1 MDPMTQST
9 QISSS
14 QGIADGQNS
23 AAKESK
29 PSDSFLS
36 SSPVSLIQSPQDKR
50 VVLGSDKPCEGV
62 ATSLRF
68 PSQHGSFTPSNY
80 GSEPGPP
87 DGQPDSPIKTSPV
100 SERIKALEALAA
112 KKKEPDFRSD
122 GGFSHFRDR
131 NYEKSPTETP
141 KSPTETPKSPTET
154 PKSPTETPKSPT
166 ETKKSPSEV
175 HKFSTETSKFFTEN
189 PNFSTE
195 TPRSPTE
202 TQKAPTEVHK
212 FSTKTSTFF
221 TETPTFSSE
230 TPKSPNET
238 NKSSTGTPKS
248 PFETPQFP
256 NETNKSPTGTPKS
269 PFETPKSP
277 NETNKSPT
285 GTPKSPFETPKSPT
299 ETNKSPTGIPKSPFE
314 TPQFPTET
322 PKSPTETSKSLT
334 ERTTPTVQKRGGSTD
349 QESPESPFEV
359 LGDLRQV
366 NEFEETEE
374 WMKAHLPPVPD
385 YAAVDLTKTTL
396 TSDIVT
402 LKAKKETDIV
412 IANAPAPF
420 AGVPDAFMDS
430 PAEASK
436 LKNDSSDAQKQSCVE
451 ESEFDLS
458 YLPTAYM
465 WDQQEK
471 SGAQA
476 SSKLDSGPVPPAPP
490 AGFDSQSPHVSPP
503 VGMDAKN
510 NVLDDKKNM
519 WTGDLEPP
527 EASEADSSGD
537 SDDTV
542 IEDGVSVPATVPPPS
557 SPQAVSNDPSPAAA
571 APNLPTDEKE
581 IPPKSERKLMQVPT
595 INVIET
601 DEPNY
606 SDEEM
611 EMEMELEVEEDED
624 YEAVREQAREAPKTP
639 EPEDSTHEPPK
650 TRPLETEFMEG
661 YSPPSSPVDS
671 DAEYSPKHNII
682 KPLPE
687 TVHHESASKPEA
699 QTNQAQTEKSQATS
713 NKENDEDPFKV
724 TKEEV
729 DFPDNN
735 DEWSDEAQDIMVK
748 PCKADVAFIETSYN
762 QSKMDEKSNTAE
774 KEAHME
780 MASLSKT
787 SFMQD
792 DIYDRQ
798 SFDYDYDASS
808 TLDDIDEKGLS
819 AKERFLSDPS
829 QINNEPLNASSPILD
844 NFTSVNDDEA
854 FPKLVDQQCQRE
866 YPQDPYSSFQ
876 SETLGR
882 MNEQDFNKKMT
893 TDIVTDNIENS
904 NCLPAQK
911 IGSKLQ
917 QDTKAGQQAPETTSN
932 PESNDSDSSV
942 SEPTD
947 SFVEFMRECLKS
959 RQDEA
964 QQDDT
969 PKNVPSEDKFCKAGL
984 RPNRSPPTMVM
995 DLEQEQLTITALK
1008 ELGSSQEEDVASL
1021 QSKVPDHGK
1030 ANPNAASIQQSSFSA
1045 VPNPSCSQ
1053 SNSVFDSTYS
1063 KEVEAIDEWVAEA
1076 YHLAEHVVT
1085 AILTHLSVKDLIHWR
1100 DPKKSGVVFGLS
1112 LLMLLSLAAFSVIS
1126 VASYLLLALL
1136 CVTIT
1141 FRIYKSVV
1149 QAVQKSSDGHPFK
1162 TLIDKDVSIPPET
1175 FRKHVDASLSYI
1187 NRALKQMSRLFL
1199 VEDLVDSLK
1208 LAVVMWLFT
1217 YVGAVFNGI
1226 TILILADILLFAVP
1240 PVYEKNKT
1248 QIDQYIDLVRTQ
1260 VNTTMAKLQEKL
1272 PGAVKRSKTE

>member
-1 MDPMTQST
+1 MDPMTQSA

-14 QGIADGQNS
+14 QGLADGQNS

-29 PSDSFLS
+29 LSDSFLS

-68 PSQHGSFTPSNY
+68 PSQPGSFTPGNY
-80 GSEPGPP
+80 GSEAGPP

-131 NYEKSPTETP
+131 HHEKSPTETP
-141 KSPTETPKSPTET
+141 KSPTETPKSPTE
-154 PKSPTETPKSPT
+154 KI
-166 ETKKSPSEV
+166 
-175 HKFSTETSKFFTEN
+175 
-189 PNFSTE
+189 
-195 TPRSPTE
+195 
-202 TQKAPTEVHK
+202 AP
-212 FSTKTSTFF
+212 
-221 TETPTFSSE
+221 
-230 TPKSPNET
+230 
-238 NKSSTGTPKS
+238 
-248 PFETPQFP
+248 
-256 NETNKSPTGTPKS
+256 
-269 PFETPKSP
+269 
-277 NETNKSPT
+277 
-285 GTPKSPFETPKSPT
+285 
-299 ETNKSPTGIPKSPFE
+299 I
-314 TPQFPTET
+314 
-322 PKSPTETSKSLT
+322 
-334 ERTTPTVQKRGGSTD
+334 VQKKGGSAD

-385 YAAVDLTKTTL
+385 FDAVDLIKGSL
-396 TSDIVT
+396 TSDSVT
-402 LKAKKETDIV
+402 SKEEKKTDIV
-412 IANAPAPF
+412 IPDAPAAF

-430 PAEASK
+430 PVETPK
-436 LKNDSSDAQKQSCVE
+436 LNDGDTQKQTGVEE

-458 YLPTAYM
+458 FLPTAYM
-465 WDQQEK
+465 WDQQDK
-471 SGAQA
+471 SGVQPPSNVNSVLPA
-476 SSKLDSGPVPPAPP
+476 SPAPP
-490 AGFDSQSPHVSPP
+490 AGFDSPSPP
-503 VGMDAKN
+503 VGTDAKQN
-510 NVLDDKKNM
+510 MTDDKKPS
-519 WTGDLEPP
+519 WTGDLEPT

-542 IEDGVSVPATVPPPS
+542 IEDGVSVPASVPPS
-557 SPQAVSNDPSPAAA
+557 SSDSAVSNDPTTTPASA
-571 APNLPTDEKE
+571 APNLPTEE
-581 IPPKSERKLMQVPT
+581 IVTPPPKSERKLMQVPT

-611 EMEMELEVEEDED
+611 ELEAEEDED
-624 YEAVREQAREAPKTP
+624 YEVVKDPAREAPKTP
-639 EPEDSTHEPPK
+639 EPEDSKHEPPK
-650 TRPLETEFMEG
+650 TRPIETEFMEG

-671 DAEYSPKHNII
+671 DAEYSPKHKIL
-682 KPLPE
+682 KSLPG
-687 TVHHESASKPEA
+687 TVHQESASKPEA
-699 QTNQAQTEKSQATS
+699 LPNQTDSKDLPCDLSQAQSEKAQTTS
-713 NKENDEDPFKV
+713 NKINYETSPSIV
-724 TKEEV
+724 TNEEV
-729 DFPDNN
+729 DFPDNE
-735 DEWSDEAQDIMVK
+735 DEWSDEAQDIPVK
-748 PCKADVAFIETSYN
+748 PCKTDLAFMEPSSYT
-762 QSKMDEKSNTAE
+762 QSKVDEKSNTAV
-774 KEAHME
+774 KEAYME
-780 MASLSKT
+780 AAPLSKT

-808 TLDDIDEKGLS
+808 PFDDIEDRGLIS
-819 AKERFLSDPS
+819 AKERFLS
-829 QINNEPLNASSPILD
+829 EPTQVQVETLNASTAQNDVPEDSLNRED
-844 NFTSVNDDEA
+844 FTSVSDDEA
-854 FPKLVDQQCQRE
+854 SPKPVQPSQRD

-876 SETLGR
+876 SETLGIS
-882 MNEQDFNKKMT
+882 EQDFCKKMT
-893 TDIVTDNIENS
+893 TDIVTDNMANS
-904 NCLPAQK
+904 LPGQK
-911 IGSKLQ
+911 IVSKIQ
-917 QDTKAGQQAPETTSN
+917 QDTKAEQHEETSS
-932 PESNDSDSSV
+932 PESTDPDSSV

-959 RQDEA
+959 RQDEEPDNMH
-964 QQDDT
+964 QGVP
-969 PKNVPSEDKFCKAGL
+969 PKNEFRKTGLPPSQ
-984 RPNRSPPTMVM
+984 SPPTMVM
-995 DLEQEQLTITALK
+995 DLEQEQLTISALK
-1008 ELGSSQEEDVASL
+1008 ELGSSQDEEDEAASL
-1021 QSKVPDHGK
+1021 QSKVPDEDK
-1030 ANPNAASIQQSSFSA
+1030 ANPNAPSIQQSSFTS
-1045 VPNPSCSQ
+1045 VSNPPCSQ
-1053 SNSVFDSTYS
+1053 SNRVFDSTYS

-1076 YHLAEHVVT
+1076 YHLAEHVLT

-1100 DPKKSGVVFGLS
+1100 DPKKSGLVFGVS
-1112 LLMLLSLAAFSVIS
+1112 MLLLLSLAAFSVIS

-1141 FRIYKSVV
+1141 FRIYKSVI

-1175 FRKHVDASLSYI
+1175 FRKHVDTSLTYI

-1240 PVYEKNKT
+1240 PIYEKNKT

>member
-1 MDPMTQST
+1 M
-9 QISSS
+9 
-14 QGIADGQNS
+14 
-23 AAKESK
+23 K
-29 PSDSFLS
+29 
-36 SSPVSLIQSPQDKR
+36 
-50 VVLGSDKPCEGV
+50 
-62 ATSLRF
+62 
-68 PSQHGSFTPSNY
+68 
-80 GSEPGPP
+80 
-87 DGQPDSPIKTSPV
+87 
-100 SERIKALEALAA
+100 
-112 KKKEPDFRSD
+112 
-122 GGFSHFRDR
+122 SH
-131 NYEKSPTETP
+131 
-141 KSPTETPKSPTET
+141 
-154 PKSPTETPKSPT
+154 
-166 ETKKSPSEV
+166 V
-175 HKFSTETSKFFTEN
+175 
-189 PNFSTE
+189 
-195 TPRSPTE
+195 
-202 TQKAPTEVHK
+202 
-212 FSTKTSTFF
+212 
-221 TETPTFSSE
+221 
-230 TPKSPNET
+230 
-238 NKSSTGTPKS
+238 
-248 PFETPQFP
+248 
-256 NETNKSPTGTPKS
+256 
-269 PFETPKSP
+269 
-277 NETNKSPT
+277 
-285 GTPKSPFETPKSPT
+285 
-299 ETNKSPTGIPKSPFE
+299 
-314 TPQFPTET
+314 
-322 PKSPTETSKSLT
+322 
-334 ERTTPTVQKRGGSTD
+334 
-349 QESPESPFEV
+349 
-359 LGDLRQV
+359 
-366 NEFEETEE
+366 
-374 WMKAHLPPVPD
+374 PPVPD
-385 YAAVDLTKTTL
+385 YAAVDLTKPTL
-396 TSDIVT
+396 TSDSVT
-402 LKAKKETDIV
+402 SKAKKETDVV
-412 IANAPAPF
+412 IADAPAPF

-436 LKNDSSDAQKQSCVE
+436 LKNDSSDAQKQSRVE
-451 ESEFDLS
+451 EESDFDLS

-465 WDQQEK
+465 WDQQDK

-476 SSKLDSGPVPPAPP
+476 PSKLDSGPVPPAPP
-490 AGFDSQSPHVSPP
+490 AGFDSPSPHIPPP
-503 VGMDAKN
+503 VGMDAKS

-519 WTGDLEPP
+519 WTGDPERP

-542 IEDGVSVPATVPPPS
+542 IEDGVSVPATVPP
-557 SPQAVSNDPSPAAA
+557 QAVSNDPSPAAA

-581 IPPKSERKLMQVPT
+581 IPPTSERKLMQVPT

-606 SDEEM
+606 SDE

-639 EPEDSTHEPPK
+639 EPEDSKHEPPK
-650 TRPLETEFMEG
+650 TRPLETEIMEG

-687 TVHHESASKPEA
+687 TVHRESASKPE
-699 QTNQAQTEKSQATS
+699 AQTEKSQATS
-713 NKENDEDPFKV
+713 NKEKDEDPFKV
-724 TKEEV
+724 TKEQV
-729 DFPDNN
+729 DFPDND
-735 DEWSDEAQDIMVK
+735 DEWSDEPQYIMVK
-748 PCKADVAFIETSYN
+748 PCKTDVAFIETSYN
-762 QSKMDEKSNTAE
+762 QSKLGEQSNTAG
-774 KEAHME
+774 KEAHVE
-780 MASLSKT
+780 MASLSQT

-798 SFDYDYDASS
+798 SFDDDYDASS

-829 QINNEPLNASSPILD
+829 QINNEPLKASSAILD
-844 NFTSVNDDEA
+844 HFSSVNDDEA

-882 MNEQDFNKKMT
+882 MNEQDFNKKIT
-893 TDIVTDNIENS
+893 PDIVTDNIEHS
-904 NCLPAQK
+904 NCLPAQT

-917 QDTKAGQQAPETTSN
+917 QDTKAGQQAPEMTSN
-932 PESNDSDSSV
+932 AESNDSDSSV

-969 PKNVPSEDKFCKAGL
+969 PTNVPSEDKFCKAGL
-984 RPNRSPPTMVM
+984 RPNQSPPTMVM
-995 DLEQEQLTITALK
+995 DLEQEQLTITALT
-1008 ELGSSQEEDVASL
+1008 ELGSSQEEEEDVASP

-1053 SNSVFDSTYS
+1053 SNSTYS

-1100 DPKKSGVVFGLS
+1100 DPKKSGVAFGLS